1 MVNSKWLKAT
11 LSHLLLII
19 KIGVNNRIESRGE
32 DWNDDEEKSKM
43 FEEYSNQGK
52 SPSNLEQLR
61 PDLVSIVPDLF
72 IAQCPWSSDADE
84 PVLFCIFTKDS
95 DIVKE
100 NSNPDRENNSLTDF
114 DSEIP

>member
-52 SPSNLEQLR
+52 SPSNLEQS
-61 PDLVSIVPDLF
+61 PSDLMRSVPHVL
-72 IAQCPWSSDADE
+72 IAQSPGSSDADE

-100 NSNPDRENNSLTDF
+100 NSNPDRENNSRTDF
-114 DSEIP
+114 DSKIP